1 VLKPVLPQ
9 RLILLQ
15 TDGCKAI
22 TSFQEAFAF
31 RFEGEKVTDCLLNL
45 CEILNMTSSFD
56 SIRDAVLRLPKGE
69 QVPQGSVCP
78 SFVAR
83 SLRNLLSLS
92 DHMLNSSRPAKGGS
106 GNGAK
111 QRR

>member
-1 VLKPVLPQ
+1 MLQ
-9 RLILLQ
+9 RLVLLL
-15 TDGCKAI
+15 GCQPPA
-22 TSFQEAFAF
+22 TRSFQEAFAF
-31 RFEGEKVTDCLLNL
+31 RFETGKVTDCLLNL

-56 SIRDAVLRLPKGE
+56 SIRDAVLHLPNGD

-92 DHMLNSSRPAKGGS
+92 DPMLNSSRPAKGGS